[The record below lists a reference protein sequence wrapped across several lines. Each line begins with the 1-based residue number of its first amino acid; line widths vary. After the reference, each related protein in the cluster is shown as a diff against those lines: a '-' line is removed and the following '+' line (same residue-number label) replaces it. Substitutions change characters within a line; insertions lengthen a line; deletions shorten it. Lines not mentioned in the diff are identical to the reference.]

1 MPTTAG
7 TGSEVGRAAVLT
19 NPATRE
25 KKIIFHRAM
34 LPEIVISDPELIV
47 GLPAALTAGTGMDAF
62 AHCLEAYS
70 APRFHPF
77 SHGIAVVGLRIIK
90 TFLPRAFADGTDIE
104 ARGQMMAAAAMGATA
119 FQKGLGAVH
128 ALSHPIGATYG
139 THHGTTNAVIL
150 PHVLAMN
157 RRAIEGKIV
166 TLARYL
172 DIGGGFDGFLDFVVG
187 GPECATGH
195 PASLSELGVAAD
207 DGDRLVAQALVD
219 PSIATNPVKMTEAN
233 TMALLRACL

>member
-128 ALSHPIGATYG
+128 IVFLRVSARSTRCRIQSARLTAPITAPPT
-139 THHGTTNAVIL
+139 
-150 PHVLAMN
+150 
-157 RRAIEGKIV
+157 R
-166 TLARYL
+166 
-172 DIGGGFDGFLDFVVG
+172 
-187 GPECATGH
+187 
-195 PASLSELGVAAD
+195 
-207 DGDRLVAQALVD
+207 
-219 PSIATNPVKMTEAN
+219 
-233 TMALLRACL
+233 